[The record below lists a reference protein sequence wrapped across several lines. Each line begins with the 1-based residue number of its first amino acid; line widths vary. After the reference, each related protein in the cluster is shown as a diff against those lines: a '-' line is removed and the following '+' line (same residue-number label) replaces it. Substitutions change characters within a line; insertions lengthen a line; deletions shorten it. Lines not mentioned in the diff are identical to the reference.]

1 MGFPFAHATVCV
13 RQIERLTMIIGDA
26 LILTPTPCDKRHF
39 VYDERVSD
47 ENIIAVLHDEGNEVV
62 VDLTPKERDID
73 VLQSYPSLIDAFYHL
88 DDQLAAA

>member
-1 MGFPFAHATVCV
+1 
-13 RQIERLTMIIGDA
+13 MILGDA
-26 LILTPTPCDKRHF
+26 LILTPTPCDERHF

-47 ENIIAVLHDEGNEVV
+47 ENIIAVLHDEGNGVV
-62 VDLTPKERDID
+62 VDLAPKARDID